1 MYSNALKQYRYFIS
15 LVTDEIGDNAYIE
28 SIVRDRKQKEKRSS
42 NHESDKVCFGRHF
55 LINTMDA
62 VSLLV

>member
-28 SIVRDRKQKEKRSS
+28 SIVRDKQIPETER
-42 NHESDKVCFGRHF
+42 
-55 LINTMDA
+55 
-62 VSLLV
+62 